1 MRGESDPILRFTV
14 PGPPVPCGRPRVV
27 NGHAFTPP
35 KTEAYEQAAG
45 LCIMQAMTRCRWTL
59 GTRGP
64 FRVELDVYRA
74 AERGDVDNYAKSIL
88 DAATRA
94 RAWSDDARVT
104 ELEVRLFV
112 DRVKPRVEGRIRVEV
127 VRTEGIRSGHAIA
140 LDSGLED
147 YSAGWRPDR

>member
-1 MRGESDPILRFTV
+1 
-14 PGPPVPCGRPRVV
+14 VV

-74 AERGDVDNYAKSIL
+74 AERGDIDNYAKSIL

-127 VRTEGIRSGHAIA
+127 EVAGEIHRGRTS
-140 LDSGLED
+140 
-147 YSAGWRPDR
+147 